1 MDTFN
6 YQEYLRKNPLLED
19 LNEEMGDVRAA
30 WPTLTDD
37 QKIDLLTGVWDDSD
51 EAEKHFEKDFDNL
64 PEAAKQNMYM
74 DMMRSDL
81 KEEEGEF
88 SEEEDVSSL
97 FKEKQMVKNPNRIL
111 ELIQMYVDNYSDE
124 GMSAEAAIRKIDELL
139 QGNLDGYD
147 KSFMDGEEDQY

>member
-1 MDTFN
+1 MDNFD
-6 YQEYLRKNPLLED
+6 LRKYLAESNLLEE
-19 LNEEMGDVRAA
+19 N
-30 WPTLTDD
+30 
-37 QKIDLLTGVWDDSD
+37 
-51 EAEKHFEKDFDNL
+51 
-64 PEAAKQNMYM
+64 PEPSAN
-74 DMMRSDL
+74 
-81 KEEEGEF
+81 
-88 SEEEDVSSL
+88 EDVSSL